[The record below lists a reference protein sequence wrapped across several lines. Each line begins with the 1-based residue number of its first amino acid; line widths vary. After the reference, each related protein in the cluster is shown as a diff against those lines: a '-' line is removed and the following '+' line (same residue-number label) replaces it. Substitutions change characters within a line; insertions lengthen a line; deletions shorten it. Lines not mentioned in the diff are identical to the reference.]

1 MSGPRGRHGTG
12 DRGDRHTNFSQ
23 RRSLGGFSPRTR
35 SEKSRN
41 KKDSNQDLF
50 HWLPPKIP
58 SYATDSRQGCS
69 ESTRCPS
76 MRRPKP
82 AVLIQDERDAGKGGQ
97 NVAFVIIAVVS
108 GT

>member
-1 MSGPRGRHGTG
+1 MVPEIEVIATRIFRSGGASAASARG
-12 DRGDRHTNFSQ
+12 
-23 RRSLGGFSPRTR
+23 LAVKSPAT
-35 SEKSRN
+35 
-41 KKDSNQDLF
+41 KKIRIRICFIGYPQ
-50 HWLPPKIP
+50 KIP